1 MSSNYPTVCKER
13 WSPRRRR
20 AQRRRDTL
28 GSCGGVGGKFSH
40 RRSLEEEQDC
50 GWESGFQEERTACA
64 ETAWCVEQTVS
75 LNVKGRREVR
85 QRYTIQASL

>member
-1 MSSNYPTVCKER
+1 MSSSYRTVCKEK
-13 WSPRRRR
+13 WSPRKRRVPR
-20 AQRRRDTL
+20 RQRYT

-40 RRSLEEEQDC
+40 RRSLKKEKDC

-75 LNVKGRREVR
+75 LNVKGRREVW
-85 QRYTIQASL
+85 QRYTIQTSL